1 MKEIPFRG
9 DSMELKKSKTYEIL
23 DIINWSEAG
32 ELNINPKYQ
41 RNPVWDNTAKSF
53 LIDTI
58 LRDYPMPPLF
68 YRQIF
73 YLHERKTKRE
83 VIDGQQRT
91 RAIIGYYNNEF
102 PLLKKHNSEYGGMYF
117 KNLPPDVQ
125 EKYLKYNVFVDTISE
140 KDDSIIYD
148 IFARMNSNAAN
159 INKQEIRNAKF
170 WGDFKTAV
178 YTTASL
184 VREDFIRYG
193 TFTAK
198 GFSRMQDMEFIS
210 SLYILAISGCTT
222 ESAAQIDKY
231 YKEYDNG
238 FESVETITNHIINAF
253 QFIEDISQYVEDIF
267 VLKNKNYMYDL
278 IGYYF
283 VGNSI
288 ISLGETTFTAVIP
301 SLDTIAEKLNYLHF
315 VLEDIKK
322 KSFDRTSVAPEII
335 DYERNH
341 KVHSNSKESREARIE
356 FLINLLK

>member
-1 MKEIPFRG
+1 MEI
-9 DSMELKKSKTYEIL
+9 KKSKTYEIL

-73 YLHERKTKRE
+73 YLQDRKTKRE

-102 PLLKKHNSEYGGMYF
+102 PLLKKHNSEYGGLYF
-117 KNLPPDVQ
+117 EDLPPEVQ

-193 TFTAK
+193 TFSAK
-198 GFSRMQDMEFIS
+198 GFSRMQDMEFVS
-210 SLYILAISGCTT
+210 SLFILAMSGCTT

-231 YKEYDNG
+231 YKDYDTG
-238 FESVETITNHIINAF
+238 FDCVETVTNHILNAF
-253 QFIEDISQYVEDIF
+253 KFLEEISRYVEDIF
-267 VLKNKNYMYDL
+267 VFKNKNYMYDL

-283 VGNSI
+283 AANNIVSLNESI
-288 ISLGETTFTAVIP
+288 QITKMP
-301 SLDTIAEKLNYLHF
+301 SSDIIAEQLNNLNF

-322 KSFDRTSVAPEII
+322 KSFDRSSVDPAII
-335 DYERNH
+335 AYERNH

-356 FLINLLK
+356 FLINILK